1 MYLLSVCLPVYFS
14 SLQWLIRT
22 HSRTFVSCEMWFLIN
37 WRMANTFDASPSP
50 SIHSFSSISG
60 VSCSIIWIY
69 LVCLV
74 RLCVCVYDSNRAQFA
89 HTLVWLQALQ
99 INLKSQN
106 KKNTRA
112 FFLFMLLLQRSQRWK
127 KRNIPTITT
136 QRKCKLTNHKISDF
150 FRLRNDTHTH
160 TLSLSHRST
169 WKNAWR

>member
-1 MYLLSVCLPVYFS
+1 MHLHLHPF
-14 SLQWLIRT
+14 
-22 HSRTFVSCEMWFLIN
+22 
-37 WRMANTFDASPSP
+37 
-50 SIHSFSSISG
+50 IHSFSSISG

-106 KKNTRA
+106 KKNSRA

-136 QRKCKLTNHKISDF
+136 QRKCKLANHKISDF

-160 TLSLSHRST
+160 TLSLSQKHMEKCMALTESSRARKQKSIENCQEKEAKAT
-169 WKNAWR
+169 DRFEFLNKVYFYE